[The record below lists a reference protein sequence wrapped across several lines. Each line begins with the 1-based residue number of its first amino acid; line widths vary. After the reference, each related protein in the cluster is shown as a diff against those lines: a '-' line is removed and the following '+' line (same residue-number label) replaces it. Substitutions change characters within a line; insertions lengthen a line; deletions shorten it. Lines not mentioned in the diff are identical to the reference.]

1 MKKRVTLAL
10 LLSFCTLLP
19 TLAQTPQTP
28 RTDDKDDVIKI
39 TTNLVQIDAV
49 VTRDGKPVTNLTA
62 DDFEIYED
70 GHKQAITS
78 FAYISNVPRSNVSR
92 SDVPAKAEPEP
103 KRDKVTA
110 DAPPP
115 PPGPVQRD
123 APRRTIAVVVDD
135 LGISAESMGRIK
147 ERLQK
152 FIAEELQSNDLVAVI
167 RTGSDVGALQQF
179 TNDKR
184 VLNRAVDQLRWNV
197 CSRMGVTV
205 NPAVESVGDNTCY
218 YDSRLR
224 TMKVLRFI
232 LEAMGRLP
240 GRKSMILMTDNMPM
254 VMEESNSKTDIG
266 IVTDKS
272 EKIRTGPTK
281 GDGFDI
287 VQVGQSVRDYGSWL
301 RRITET
307 AIRSSVVIYAVDTQ
321 GLQYNGI
328 TASDA
333 VYERIPQTTPRLNG
347 LVLDR
352 SRTMLMNREGS
363 ERLAKQ
369 TGGFLVRNSN
379 DFELDRIVE
388 DQSGYYLLG
397 YRPTE
402 ETFNRQFHQIK
413 AKVKRSGMT
422 IRTRFGFFGVTE
434 EEANRGRLSA
444 QDATTLALISP
455 FAAQDLEVEVNSFF
469 ANANAEGSIIRSFIY
484 LNPANLSFVA
494 NNGRQETALEMHGV
508 IFGDN
513 GTVVKKVKHDI
524 VLSLGENEYQQA
536 IRDGL
541 PDAVRLRF
549 DMPVKKPGSYQ
560 VRIALRDRTSAKIGS
575 AGQFIEVPD
584 LNNNRLALSGIV
596 LRGSA
601 AAATP
606 ATIMITPP
614 GRRFPVNS
622 DLHFSVLAYNATPN
636 LVLQTKLFRD
646 GKLVKT
652 DAATGLDVTNKDSLG
667 QSLITNV
674 MRLTPDLEPGDYYL
688 QVVITDKAAK
698 NKKAAVSQWVDFQ
711 IVK

>member
-19 TLAQTPQTP
+19 TLAQTPQT
-28 RTDDKDDVIKI
+28 DDKNDVVKI
-39 TTNLVQIDAV
+39 TTNLVQIDSV
-49 VTRDGKPVTNLTA
+49 VTKDGKPVTNLTA

-70 GHKQAITS
+70 GRKQAITS
-78 FAYISNVPRSNVSR
+78 FAYISNVSRSNVPS
-92 SDVPAKAEPEP
+92 KAEAAP
-103 KRDKVTA
+103 KSDQVTA

-115 PPGPVQRD
+115 PEPVQRD
-123 APRRTIAVVVDD
+123 VARRTIAIVVDD
-135 LGISAESMGRIK
+135 LGISAESMSQIK
-147 ERLQK
+147 NRLRK
-152 FIAEELQSNDLVAVI
+152 FIAEELQPNDLVAVI

-179 TNDKR
+179 TDDKR

-205 NPAVESVGDNTCY
+205 TAAVESVGDNTCY

-224 TMKVLRFI
+224 TMKTLRFI
-232 LEAMGRLP
+232 LDSMGRLP
-240 GRKSMILMTDNMPM
+240 GRKSMILMTDNLP
-254 VMEESNSKTDIG
+254 VIMEESNSRTDIG
-266 IVTDKS
+266 IVTDSS

-281 GDGFDI
+281 PDAHGFGI

-321 GLQYNGI
+321 GLQLNGI
-328 TASDA
+328 TAADS

-352 SRTMLMNREGS
+352 SRTLLMNSEGS

-379 DFELDRIVE
+379 DFGLDRIVE

-422 IRTRFGFFGVTE
+422 IRTRFGFFGVSE
-434 EEANRGRLSA
+434 EETNRGRLPA
-444 QDATTLALISP
+444 PDKTALALISP

-469 ANANAEGSIIRSFIY
+469 ADGHTKGSIIRSFIY
-484 LNPANLSFVA
+484 LNPANLSFVP
-494 NNGRQETALEMHGV
+494 NNGRHETALEMHGV

-513 GTVVKKVKHDI
+513 GTVVEKVKHDI
-524 VLSLGENEYQQA
+524 VLSLGENEYQHA
-536 IRDGL
+536 MRDGL
-541 PDAVRLRF
+541 PDAVRLRL
-549 DMPVKKPGSYQ
+549 DMPAKKPGSYQ
-560 VRIALRDRTSAKIGS
+560 VRIAVRDRTSAKIGS

-584 LNNNRLALSGIV
+584 LNNNGLALSGIV
-596 LRGSA
+596 LRGNG
-601 AAATP
+601 AAATT
-606 ATIMITPP
+606 ATIMATPP

-622 DLHFSVLAYNATPN
+622 DLYFSVLVYNATPN

-646 GKLVKT
+646 GKVVKAET
-652 DAATGLDVTNKDSLG
+652 AIDVTNKDNLE
-667 QSLITNV
+667 QTLITNV

-698 NKKAAVSQWVDFQ
+698 NKKPAMSQWVAFE

>member
-1 MKKRVTLAL
+1 MKKRATLAL

-19 TLAQTPQTP
+19 TLAQTP
-28 RTDDKDDVIKI
+28 RTDDKDDVVKI
-39 TTNLVQIDAV
+39 TTNLVQVDAV
-49 VTRDGKPVTNLTA
+49 VTKNGKPVTNLTA

-70 GHKQAITS
+70 GRKQAITS
-78 FAYISNVPRSNVSR
+78 FAYISNVSR
-92 SDVPAKAEPEP
+92 STVPSRTEAPP
-103 KRDKVTA
+103 KRDKVTV

-115 PPGPVQRD
+115 PVAVQRD
-123 APRRTIAVVVDD
+123 VARRTIAVVVDD
-135 LGISAESMGRIK
+135 LGISAESMNQIK
-147 ERLQK
+147 VRLRK
-152 FIAEELQSNDLVAVI
+152 FIAEELQPNDLAAVI

-205 NPAVESVGDNTCY
+205 TAAVESVGDNTCH
-218 YDSRLR
+218 YDSRLL
-224 TMKVLRFI
+224 TMKALRFI
-232 LEAMGRLP
+232 LDSMGRLP
-240 GRKSMILMTDNMPM
+240 GRKSMILMSDSIPV
-254 VMEESNSKTDIG
+254 VMEESHSKTDIG
-266 IVTDKS
+266 IVTDGS

-281 GDGFDI
+281 SDGFDI
-287 VQVGQSVRDYGSWL
+287 VQVGQSVRNYGSWL

-328 TASDA
+328 TAADA
-333 VYERIPQTTPRLNG
+333 VYERIPQSMPRLNG
-347 LVLDR
+347 LIFDR
-352 SRTMLMNREGS
+352 SRKLLMNREGS

-379 DFELDRIVE
+379 DFGLDRIVE

-422 IRTRFGFFGVTE
+422 LRTRFGFYGVSE

-444 QDATTLALISP
+444 QDETTLALISP
-455 FAAQDLEVEVNSFF
+455 FSAQDLEVGVNSFF
-469 ANANAEGSIIRSFIY
+469 ANGDTEGSIIRSFIY

-494 NNGRQETALEMHGV
+494 NNGRHETALEMHGV

-524 VLSLGENEYQQA
+524 VLSLGENEYQLA
-536 IRDGL
+536 MRDGL

-549 DMPVKKPGSYQ
+549 DLPAKKPGSYQ
-560 VRIALRDRTSAKIGS
+560 VRIAVRDRTSAKIGS
-575 AGQFIEVPD
+575 AGQFVEVPD

-606 ATIMITPP
+606 ATIMATPP

-622 DLHFSVLAYNATPN
+622 DLYFSVLAYNATPN
-636 LVLQTKLFRD
+636 LVLHTKLFRD
-646 GKLVKT
+646 GKILKAGAETAV
-652 DAATGLDVTNKDSLG
+652 DVTNKDRLG
-667 QSLITNV
+667 RTLITNV
-674 MRLTPDLEPGDYYL
+674 MRLTPELEPGDYYL
-688 QVVITDKAAK
+688 QVTITDKTAK
-698 NKKAAVSQWVDFQ
+698 NRKPVVSQWVDFE
-711 IVK
+711 IVQ

>member
-1 MKKRVTLAL
+1 MKKRVTLTL

-19 TLAQTPQTP
+19 TLAQTPQTN
-28 RTDDKDDVIKI
+28 DKDDVVKI
-39 TTNLVQIDAV
+39 TTNLVQVDAV
-49 VTRDGKPVTNLTA
+49 VTKDGKPVANLTA

-70 GHKQAITS
+70 GRKQAITS
-78 FAYISNVPRSNVSR
+78 FAYISNVSRSNVQS
-92 SDVPAKAEPEP
+92 KAEAAP
-103 KRDKVTA
+103 KPDKVTT

-115 PPGPVQRD
+115 LEPVQRD
-123 APRRTIAVVVDD
+123 VARRTIAIVVDD
-135 LGISAESMGRIK
+135 LGTSAESMNQIK
-147 ERLQK
+147 NRLRK
-152 FIAEELQSNDLVAVI
+152 FIAEELQPNDLVAVI

-184 VLNRAVDQLRWNV
+184 VLNRAVDLLRWNV

-205 NPAVESVGDNTCY
+205 TAAVESVGENSCY

-224 TMKVLRFI
+224 TMKTLRFI
-232 LEAMGRLP
+232 LDSMGRLP
-240 GRKSMILMTDNMPM
+240 GRKSMIFMTDNMP
-254 VMEESNSKTDIG
+254 VVLEESNSRTDIG
-266 IVTDKS
+266 IVTDSS

-281 GDGFDI
+281 PDAHAFDI

-321 GLQYNGI
+321 GLQLNGI
-328 TASDA
+328 TAADA
-333 VYERIPQTTPRLNG
+333 VYERIPQTAPRITA

-352 SRTMLMNREGS
+352 SRTLLMNREGS

-379 DFELDRIVE
+379 DFGLDRIVE

-422 IRTRFGFFGVTE
+422 IRTRFGFYGVSE
-434 EEANRGRLSA
+434 QEANRGRLSA

-469 ANANAEGSIIRSFIY
+469 ANGHTNGSIIRSFIY
-484 LNPANLSFVA
+484 LNPANLSFVP
-494 NNGRQETALEMHGV
+494 NNGRYETALEMRGV
-508 IFGDN
+508 VFGDN
-513 GTVVKKVKHDI
+513 GTVVEKVKHDI
-524 VLSLGENEYQQA
+524 VLSLGENEYQHA
-536 IRDGL
+536 MRDGL

-549 DMPVKKPGSYQ
+549 DMPAKKPGSYQ
-560 VRIALRDRTSAKIGS
+560 VRIAVRDRRSVKIGS

-584 LNNNRLALSGIV
+584 LNNDRLALSGIV
-596 LRGSA
+596 LRGND

-606 ATIMITPP
+606 SIIMATPP

-622 DLHFSVLAYNATPN
+622 DLQFSVLVYNATPN

-646 GKLVKT
+646 GKVMKT
-652 DAATGLDVTNKDSLG
+652 DTATDVTSKDNAG
-667 QSLITNV
+667 QRLITNV
-674 MRLTPDLEPGDYYL
+674 MRLTPDLEPGHYYL
-688 QVVITDKAAK
+688 QVTMTGEGAK
-698 NKKAAVSQWVDFQ
+698 NKKSAVSQWVDFE